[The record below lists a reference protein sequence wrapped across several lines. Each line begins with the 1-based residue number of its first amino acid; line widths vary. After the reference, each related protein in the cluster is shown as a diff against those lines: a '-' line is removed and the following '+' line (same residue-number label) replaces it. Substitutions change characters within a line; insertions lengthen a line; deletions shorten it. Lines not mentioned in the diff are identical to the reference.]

1 VDLQVSL
8 APSLPAVSADPN
20 MLGQVMMNLAL
31 NARDAMPDGGTL
43 TISTAAVHLTA
54 DDARSIDSAHAGAYT
69 CIEVT
74 DTGHGIDPKDLHRLF
89 EPFFTTKPPGKG
101 TGLGLA
107 TVRGIV
113 QQHGGCVAVDSR
125 LGHGTTI
132 RVLLPSLTRASEP
145 VAEPSSVALRG
156 GNEAV
161 LVVEDEPAVRNT
173 TVHVL
178 EEHGYRVMAAV
189 DAADALRT
197 LNDHGSGL
205 ALVITDLVMPGTISG
220 RDLVAKIA
228 SEWPHI
234 RVVLMSGYSPEVFG
248 RELALRTGDHFV
260 SKPVAIDR
268 LLEVVRVS
276 LDQR

>member
-1 VDLQVSL
+1 
-8 APSLPAVSADPN
+8 
-20 MLGQVMMNLAL
+20 
-31 NARDAMPDGGTL
+31 MPD
-43 TISTAAVHLTA
+43 AVRRRA
-54 DDARSIDSAHAGAYT
+54 
-69 CIEVT
+69 
-74 DTGHGIDPKDLHRLF
+74 F

-113 QQHGGCVAVDSR
+113 QQHGGCVAVESR
-125 LGHGTTI
+125 VGHGTTM
-132 RVLLPSLTRASEP
+132 RVLLPSLTRASAQTP
-145 VAEPSSVALRG
+145 QPSRVVPRG

-161 LVVEDEPAVRNT
+161 LVVEDEAAVRTT
-173 TVHVL
+173 TVQVL
-178 EEHGYRVMAAV
+178 QEHGYRVLSAV

-197 LNDHGSGL
+197 LHDHGTGL

-220 RDLVAKIA
+220 RELVARIA
-228 SEWPHI
+228 AKWPHI

-248 RELALRTGDHFV
+248 RELELRTGDHFV